1 MAVQFVPVRGKEKNI
16 EVLDKQEG
24 RLYFTTDTG
33 KILMDVS
40 NDERIIL
47 GGSGASLYYSLCE
60 SVVENVDGTYSL
72 PISSLEDQSAKPK
85 EGDLIINNDGAF
97 YKVLNITDEALVCSR
112 LTVSGSGGGG
122 GGGGSSSSDYI
133 KLVKVEGISSGTIF
147 IYGQPAYITLQANNT
162 LGNNITYNIKIINE
176 YAGVLTTSE
185 YQIGDTTY
193 PNNTEVKFD
202 LGSKMKLG
210 TSKITITATADD
222 CGTARSERT
231 GIQTY
236 EMRLD
241 RDNNFNPRMVFN
253 ADDSLSIPT
262 QPVGVNIQKT
272 LKLYVD
278 SKLVDSRTNI
288 LTSGAAVELTIPAK
302 TLTHGTHK
310 VKIVLSN
317 LAETVFCELDYE
329 IAIVQNGNMTP
340 IIWLGEYTSSIV
352 DHDALSVPYMVYNP
366 EDPNHGEVY
375 YYLNGTKLAST
386 YEVAYSSTAWAYW
399 RVINYI
405 VGNNTLKIETTNGKA
420 EKVFTVKVEQDS
432 RNMNVITTD
441 ALLLYDAEGRSN
453 KENASSKISWLS
465 TGSLKTAVEFN
476 NFNWYN
482 NGWITDEDGNTCLRI
497 SNGASIRIPLSI
509 MTDRLLPF
517 SYSFE
522 FVFNLRNVQTY
533 STLITTT
540 VEGEDTDSPRVV
552 KKISSTDG
560 VVIKYYN
567 NMGLCLG
574 TQEGF
579 FSSSAT
585 LVSGRYSE
593 NQKLHIS
600 FVVEKQQEN
609 IVDRPLIYMYIN
621 GINSGIAE
629 YVKDTDNFNCGSDAI
644 EINSQF
650 CDIDLYKVRVYKRA
664 LTAKDVV
671 QNLIADYADPNMYD
685 INMNIIKYENNIP
698 TIDYKL
704 MREYNAKHPS
714 EPLMPYAVVET
725 LDKEH
730 TLPYKKE
737 ENGNGVMV
745 NTEFHNPYL
754 DYLYENSLISDD
766 EYLSSC
772 PSYRSE
778 HGFLNVQGTS
788 SQGYPRRNF
797 KSKIK
802 GSSGAYTCVN
812 TYLNGPKKDKTF
824 SKWLMDSPIGAN
836 AFTWK
841 ADYMDSSRCHNTGFA
856 SFVSTLY
863 SKHPIKDYIK
873 DASTEGLRTTVY
885 GFPMMLFHKIGD
897 DDYEFIGLYNYNL
910 DKSCKD
916 NFGFTYKQAGVHSWV
931 KNDLGEYLSY
941 KEACECW
948 EFQHNQGG
956 RCSFKAV
963 PFDETISST
972 GNTNGLISIINDYEV
987 RYHCDKDAIENAIH
1001 GDGANDDEGVEDF
1014 SGKDIEYRNNYLKKK
1029 YSRINALLEWV
1040 SSTDPTAATGNELAE
1055 PVQYDNKTYINDTQE
1070 YRLAKFTNEF
1080 DKHFDKEYCEI
1091 YFIMTELLLCY
1102 DSRGKNLMLATWGP
1116 QVEGGNDIWYPIFYD
1131 IDTQLGVN
1139 NSGVPYWDYYVEPT
1153 AQNIFSTPNS
1163 VLWNNL
1169 WTCFNINIKKRY
1181 ESLRSTNLT
1190 IEKLNGYYNFD
1201 PQVSKSKAMYGGRPI
1216 IAINVD
1222 EYYKYIDC
1230 GIGKGYRDTSN
1241 NLTHSTAFFYCLQG
1255 TRELQRELFLRNRFN
1270 YLDSQWQQGD
1280 YSTTGK
1286 GQGIEMRYNANE
1298 LSTTSDKYIYG
1309 ADLTEEQKQ
1318 NKIKEG
1324 YILTDKYPGHI
1335 FDAELTFNITPY
1347 LKQYITLYYD
1357 EDALPAIKA
1366 NDGETLK
1373 INPPNKNFKGA
1384 QTDILTQ
1391 QLLYIPAAQYVS
1403 SFGDVSTK
1411 YLNVLF
1417 LRNSIRLK
1425 ELIVGNDTYGY
1436 RNDLLNDDSFSID
1449 AAAKTTQGVNKNAKQ
1464 LLEKIILSNLSSLA
1478 KNIDISGS
1486 EKLKEFRALGTKIT
1500 GATFASGVQLNT
1512 LHLPNTIKALNL
1524 IEPTS
1529 LTDIIDKPPIEY
1541 TGNTLTTYKPV
1552 SITETEY
1559 NNAENGFY
1567 FVKDGAD
1574 YIPVNKDTTLFN
1586 ETQTYYVQNTIQEY
1600 KFINTKGLYIEDLT
1614 DAKIID
1620 QNSLTNL
1627 TTINIIGGQMY
1638 YNSYLIA
1645 EKAVK
1650 IKQQMQ
1656 KLVSLPDGYSKGL
1669 SINLEN
1675 INWTPYRL
1683 VEYGEVPFQV
1693 ILLDADSYLADG
1705 TYYERA
1711 ENGEYIPSTSAFSP
1725 SAVYYYIP
1733 YTYVKKTDH
1742 YTFIPYQIIDK
1753 NTKKLIDTW
1762 AKDTLNGYIYEYD
1775 KSKDVIDKAPKDLSM
1790 IDTFISSYTGPIKEN
1805 YFTDTSENVGGINV
1819 TRKPYMSGNIFVH
1832 NEDGEE
1838 IDELQLRNHY
1848 KVYYPDLNIFVA
1860 KAKTSYTAKFIRIET
1875 NSQGE
1880 EFETEV
1886 DVLKQSADSGV
1897 VYPNCTEIEP
1907 VRLHYKFK
1915 GWSLDPKAEKGYG
1928 IGDTNNMYPWDDFA
1942 KEHPYSSEN
1951 DTYTFY
1957 AIFEEIRYQV
1967 GLTRVYRAGATSN
1980 SISGAYG
1987 VSMRDAYYKIYDSTS
2002 DIEPD
2007 NDNHHVHYFNSSE
2020 LLSNR
2025 QKYALIGYKRLP
2037 EWAGTGSWNSATV
2050 EQLEELYFNATDDEI
2065 LFGFDS
2071 KYDTP
2076 FEESFTAVQVVRPI
2090 SVYKDI
2096 YGKAELTAGQ
2106 QYYTFKIDN
2115 TTFNK
2120 YWISGAYG
2128 IAGNFTNVLTIPSKA
2143 YYSNKGL
2150 IEVSGIAS
2158 GAVNDY
2164 KIIKAVF
2171 FEEGSMLTHIG
2182 ASAFENWTALEQI
2195 ELPQSLTYIGDRAF
2209 AGCSK
2214 LLSLTIGDETHKLS
2228 IENIGENAFENS
2240 GLTNIII
2247 YIKETGF
2254 DENKYYTKWAV
2265 PAGASIT
2272 CK

>member
-1 MAVQFVPVRGKEKNI
+1 MAVQFIPVRGKEKNI
-16 EVLDKQEG
+16 EILDKQEG

-112 LTVSGSGGGG
+112 LAVSGSGGGG
-122 GGGGSSSSDYI
+122 GGSPSSDYI

-288 LTSGAAVELTIPAK
+288 LTSGASVELTIPAK

-310 VKIVLSN
+310 IKIVLSN
-317 LAETVFCELDYE
+317 LAETVFCELNYE
-329 IAIVQNGNMTP
+329 IAIIQSGNMTP
-340 IIWLGEYTSSIV
+340 IIWLGDYTSSIV
-352 DHDALSVPYMVYNP
+352 DHDALSIPYMVYNP

-375 YYLNGTKLAST
+375 YYLNGIKLAST

-399 RVINYI
+399 RVINYV

-420 EKVFTVKVEQDS
+420 ERVFTVKVKQDS
-432 RNMNVITTD
+432 RNMNVITTE

-453 KENASSKISWLS
+453 KENASSKTSWLS

-482 NGWITDEDGNTCLRI
+482 NGWIADEDGNTCLRI

-509 MTDRLLPF
+509 MTSRLLSY

-552 KKISSTDG
+552 KKVSSTDG

-579 FSSSAT
+579 FSSSST
-585 LVSGRYSE
+585 LVSGRYAE
-593 NQKLHIS
+593 EQKLHIS

-609 IVDRPLIYMYIN
+609 ITDRPLIYMYIN
-621 GINSGIAE
+621 GVNSGIAE
-629 YVKDTDNFNCGSDAI
+629 YVKDTDNFNCGADAI
-644 EINSQF
+644 EINSNF
-650 CDIDLYKVRVYKRA
+650 CDIDLYKVRVYRRA

-671 QNLIADYADPNMYD
+671 QNLIADYADPDMYD

-698 TIDYKL
+698 TIDYTL
-704 MREYNAKHPS
+704 MREYNAQHPAT
-714 EPLMPYAVVET
+714 PLMPYAIIET

-737 ENGNGVMV
+737 ENGNGIMV

-754 DYLYENSLISDD
+754 DYLYENGLISDD

-778 HGFLNVQGTS
+778 YGFLNVQGTS

-802 GSSGAYTCVN
+802 GSKGEYKCSN
-812 TYLNGPKKDKTF
+812 TYLNGPKKGETF
-824 SKWLMDSPIGAN
+824 KKWLMDSSIGAN

-863 SKHPIKDYIK
+863 SKHPIQDYIK
-873 DASTEGLRTTVY
+873 EANTNGLRTTVY

-897 DDYEFIGLYNYNL
+897 DNYDFIGLYNYNL

-916 NFGFTYKQAGVHSWV
+916 NFGFTFEQAGEYSWV
-931 KNDLGEYLSY
+931 KDDNGEYLSY
-941 KEACECW
+941 EKACECW

-963 PFDETISST
+963 PFDETIT
-972 GNTNGLISIINDYEV
+972 GGGTANGLISIINDYEV
-987 RYHCDKDAIENAIH
+987 RYHYDKDSIENAINGNGGNK
-1001 GDGANDDEGVEDF
+1001 GDGIEDF
-1014 SGKDIEYRNNYLKKK
+1014 SGKTIEYRNNYLKKK
-1029 YSRINALLEWV
+1029 YARINAVLEWV
-1040 SSTDPTAATGNELAE
+1040 SSTDPSTATNETLNE
-1055 PVQYDNKTYINDTQE
+1055 PVQYDDKIYTNDTQD

-1169 WTCFNINIKKRY
+1169 WACFNKNIKKRY

-1190 IEKLNGYYNFD
+1190 VEKLNGYYNFD
-1201 PQVSKSKAMYGGRPI
+1201 PEVSKSKAMYGGRPI

-1230 GIGKGYRDTSN
+1230 GIGKGYYDTSN
-1241 NLTHSTAFFYCLQG
+1241 NLAHSTAYFYCLQG
-1255 TRELQRELFLRNRFN
+1255 TRELQRALFLRNRFN

-1280 YSTTGK
+1280 YSNTGK
-1286 GQGIEMRYNANE
+1286 NQGIQMRYNANE
-1298 LSTTSDKYIYG
+1298 ISSTSDKYIFG
-1309 ADLTEEQKQ
+1309 E
-1318 NKIKEG
+1318 IPS
-1324 YILTDKYPGHI
+1324 TDKYKDKGYISTDIYPYPP
-1335 FDAELTFNITPY
+1335 FDTELVFHVTPY

-1357 EDALPAIKA
+1357 EMPMEAIKA
-1366 NDGETLK
+1366 TDGETLK
-1373 INPPNKNFKGA
+1373 INPPEKNEKEA
-1384 QTDILTQ
+1384 QKEILTQ
-1391 QLLYIPAAQYVS
+1391 QLLYIPGPQYIS

-1411 YLNVLF
+1411 YLNELF

-1425 ELIVGNDTYGY
+1425 ELIVGNDIYGY
-1436 RNDLLNDDSFSID
+1436 RNDLLNDDSFQID
-1449 AAAKTTQGVNKNAKQ
+1449 GSAQNTQGVNKNAKQ
-1464 LLEKIILSNLSSLA
+1464 LLEKVVLSNLSSLTN
-1478 KNIDISGS
+1478 NIDLSGS
-1486 EKLKEFRALGTKIT
+1486 SKLKEFRALGTRIQA
-1500 GATFASGVQLNT
+1500 ATFASGVQLNT
-1512 LHLPNTIKALNL
+1512 LHLPNTITALNL

-1529 LTDIIDKPPIEY
+1529 LTEIIDSAPIEY
-1541 TGNTLTTYKPV
+1541 TGNTITSYKQV
-1552 SITETEY
+1552 SITEEEY
-1559 NNAENGFY
+1559 NNAESGFY
-1567 FVKDGAD
+1567 FIKDGTN
-1574 YIPVNKDTTLFN
+1574 YVPVDKNSAVFN
-1586 ETQTYYVQNTIQEY
+1586 NTQTYYIQTTIQEY
-1600 KFINTKGLYIEDLT
+1600 KFINTKGLYIEGLT
-1614 DAKIID
+1614 DANNID
-1620 QNSLTNL
+1620 KDSLL
-1627 TTINIIGGQMY
+1627 HLMLINIIGGQMN
-1638 YNSYLIA
+1638 YNSYYII
-1645 EKAVK
+1645 ERAVK

-1656 KLVSLPDGYSKGL
+1656 KLVSLPDGYSKEL

-1683 VEYGEVPFQV
+1683 VEYGEIPFHV
-1693 ILLDADSYLADG
+1693 ILLDEDSYLADG
-1705 TYYERA
+1705 TYYVQND
-1711 ENGEYIPSTSAFSP
+1711 NGEYIPSIEGFSA

-1742 YTFIPYQIIDK
+1742 YTFASYQAIDK
-1753 NTKKLIDTW
+1753 DTKKLISMW

-1775 KSKDVIDKAPKDLSM
+1775 KAKDIVDKAPKDLSI
-1790 IDTFISSYTGPIKEN
+1790 IDAFISSYTGPLKEN
-1805 YFTDTSENVGGINV
+1805 YFTDTSEKIDGVNIN
-1819 TRKPYMSGNIFVH
+1819 RKPYMSGNIFVH

-1875 NSQGE
+1875 NSLGE

-1886 DVLKQSADSGV
+1886 DVLKQSTDGGT

-1907 VRLHYKFK
+1907 VRLHYTFK

-1928 IGDTNNMYPWDDFA
+1928 IGDTKNMYPWDGFA

-1987 VSMRDAYYKIYDSTS
+1987 ASMKDAYYRIYDSTS
-2002 DIEPD
+2002 DVELD
-2007 NDNHHVHYFNSSE
+2007 NDNHHAHYFDSSE
-2020 LLSNR
+2020 LFNNR

-2037 EWAGTGSWNSATV
+2037 EWSGTGSWNSATIK
-2050 EQLEELYFNATDDEI
+2050 QLEELYFNATDDEI

-2076 FEESFTAVQVVRPI
+2076 FEESFTAVQVVKPI

-2096 YGKAELTAGQ
+2096 YGKVELTAGQ

-2115 TTFNK
+2115 TTSNK
-2120 YWISGAYG
+2120 YWVSGIYG

-2150 IEVSGIAS
+2150 VEVSGIAS

-2182 ASAFENWTALEQI
+2182 ASAFENWTALELI
-2195 ELPQSLTYIGDRAF
+2195 ELPQSLTYIGNRAF
-2209 AGCSK
+2209 ADCSK
-2214 LLSLTIGDETHKLS
+2214 LLSLTIGDESHKLS
-2228 IENIGENAFENS
+2228 IDDIGEGVFANN
-2240 GLTNIII
+2240 GLKNIVI
-2247 YIKETGF
+2247 YVKETSF
-2254 DENKYYTKWAV
+2254 DENAYYTKWGV
-2265 PAGASIT
+2265 PAGATIT

>member
-1 MAVQFVPVRGKEKNI
+1 MAVQFIPVRGKEKNI
-16 EVLDKQEG
+16 EILDKQEG

-112 LTVSGSGGGG
+112 LAVSGSGGGG
-122 GGGGSSSSDYI
+122 GGSPSSDYI

-288 LTSGAAVELTIPAK
+288 LTSGASVELTIPAK

-310 VKIVLSN
+310 IKIVLSN
-317 LAETVFCELDYE
+317 LAETVFCELNYE
-329 IAIVQNGNMTP
+329 IAIIQSGNMTP
-340 IIWLGEYTSSIV
+340 IIWLGDYTSSIV
-352 DHDALSVPYMVYNP
+352 DHDALSIPYMVYNP

-375 YYLNGTKLAST
+375 YYLNGIKLAST

-399 RVINYI
+399 RVINYV

-420 EKVFTVKVEQDS
+420 ERVFTVKVKQDS
-432 RNMNVITTD
+432 RNMNVITTE

-453 KENASSKISWLS
+453 KENASSKTSWLS

-482 NGWITDEDGNTCLRI
+482 NGWIADEDGNTCLRI

-509 MTDRLLPF
+509 MTSRLLSY

-552 KKISSTDG
+552 KKVSSTDG

-579 FSSSAT
+579 FSSSST
-585 LVSGRYSE
+585 LVSGRYAE
-593 NQKLHIS
+593 EQKLHIS

-609 IVDRPLIYMYIN
+609 ITDRPLIYMYIN
-621 GINSGIAE
+621 GVNSGIAE
-629 YVKDTDNFNCGSDAI
+629 YVKDTDNFNCGADAI
-644 EINSQF
+644 EINSNF
-650 CDIDLYKVRVYKRA
+650 CDIDLYKVRVYRRA

-671 QNLIADYADPNMYD
+671 QNLIADYADPDMYD

-698 TIDYKL
+698 TIDYTL
-704 MREYNAKHPS
+704 MREYNAQHPAT
-714 EPLMPYAVVET
+714 PLMPYAIIET

-737 ENGNGVMV
+737 ENGNGIMV

-754 DYLYENSLISDD
+754 DYLYENGLISDD

-778 HGFLNVQGTS
+778 YGFLNVQGTS

-802 GSSGAYTCVN
+802 GSKGEYKCSN
-812 TYLNGPKKDKTF
+812 TYLNGPKKGETF
-824 SKWLMDSPIGAN
+824 KKWLMDSSIGAN

-841 ADYMDSSRCHNTGFA
+841 ADYMDSSRCYNTGFA

-863 SKHPIKDYIK
+863 SKHPIQDYIK
-873 DASTEGLRTTVY
+873 EANTNGLRTTVY

-897 DDYEFIGLYNYNL
+897 DNYDFIGLYNYNL

-916 NFGFTYKQAGVHSWV
+916 NFGFTFEQAGEYSWV
-931 KNDLGEYLSY
+931 KDDNGEYLSY
-941 KEACECW
+941 EKACECW

-963 PFDETISST
+963 PFDETIT
-972 GNTNGLISIINDYEV
+972 GGGTANGLISIINDYEV
-987 RYHCDKDAIENAIH
+987 RYHYDKDSIENAINGNGGNK
-1001 GDGANDDEGVEDF
+1001 GDGIEDF
-1014 SGKDIEYRNNYLKKK
+1014 SGKTIEYRNNYLKKK
-1029 YSRINALLEWV
+1029 YARINAVLEWV
-1040 SSTDPTAATGNELAE
+1040 SSTDPSTATNETLNE
-1055 PVQYDNKTYINDTQE
+1055 PVQYDDKIYTNDTQD

-1169 WTCFNINIKKRY
+1169 WACFNKNIKKRY

-1190 IEKLNGYYNFD
+1190 VEKLNGYYNFD
-1201 PQVSKSKAMYGGRPI
+1201 PEVSKSKAMYGGRPI

-1230 GIGKGYRDTSN
+1230 GIGKGYYDTSN
-1241 NLTHSTAFFYCLQG
+1241 NLAHSTAYFYCLQG
-1255 TRELQRELFLRNRFN
+1255 TRELQRALFLRNRFN

-1280 YSTTGK
+1280 YSNTGK
-1286 GQGIEMRYNANE
+1286 NQGIQMRYNANE
-1298 LSTTSDKYIYG
+1298 ISSTSDKYIFG
-1309 ADLTEEQKQ
+1309 E
-1318 NKIKEG
+1318 IPS
-1324 YILTDKYPGHI
+1324 TDKYKDKGYISTDIYPYPP
-1335 FDAELTFNITPY
+1335 FDTELVFHVTPY

-1357 EDALPAIKA
+1357 EMPMEAIKA
-1366 NDGETLK
+1366 TDGETLK
-1373 INPPNKNFKGA
+1373 INPPEKNEKEA
-1384 QTDILTQ
+1384 QKEILTQ
-1391 QLLYIPAAQYVS
+1391 QLLYIPGPQYIS

-1411 YLNVLF
+1411 YLNELF

-1425 ELIVGNDTYGY
+1425 ELIVGNDIYGY
-1436 RNDLLNDDSFSID
+1436 RNDLLNDDSFQID
-1449 AAAKTTQGVNKNAKQ
+1449 GSAQNTQGVNKNAKQ
-1464 LLEKIILSNLSSLA
+1464 LLEKVVLSNLSSLTN
-1478 KNIDISGS
+1478 NIDLSGS
-1486 EKLKEFRALGTKIT
+1486 SKLKEFRALGTRIQA
-1500 GATFASGVQLNT
+1500 ATFASGVQLNT
-1512 LHLPNTIKALNL
+1512 LHLPNTITALNL

-1529 LTDIIDKPPIEY
+1529 LTEIIDSAPIEY
-1541 TGNTLTTYKPV
+1541 TGNTITSYKQV
-1552 SITETEY
+1552 SITEEEY
-1559 NNAENGFY
+1559 NNAESGFY
-1567 FVKDGAD
+1567 FIKDGTN
-1574 YIPVNKDTTLFN
+1574 YVPVDKNSAVFN
-1586 ETQTYYVQNTIQEY
+1586 NTQTYYIQTTIQEY
-1600 KFINTKGLYIEDLT
+1600 KFINTKGLYIEGLT
-1614 DAKIID
+1614 DANNID
-1620 QNSLTNL
+1620 KDSLL
-1627 TTINIIGGQMY
+1627 HLMLINIIGGQMN
-1638 YNSYLIA
+1638 YNSYYII
-1645 EKAVK
+1645 ERAVK

-1656 KLVSLPDGYSKGL
+1656 KLVSLPDGYSKEL

-1683 VEYGEVPFQV
+1683 VEYGEIPFHV
-1693 ILLDADSYLADG
+1693 ILLDEDSYLADG
-1705 TYYERA
+1705 TYYVQND
-1711 ENGEYIPSTSAFSP
+1711 NGEYIPSIEGFSA

-1742 YTFIPYQIIDK
+1742 YTFASYQAIDK
-1753 NTKKLIDTW
+1753 DTKKLISMW

-1775 KSKDVIDKAPKDLSM
+1775 KAKDIVDKAPKDLSI
-1790 IDTFISSYTGPIKEN
+1790 IDAFISSYTGPLKEN
-1805 YFTDTSENVGGINV
+1805 YFTDTSEKIDGVNIN
-1819 TRKPYMSGNIFVH
+1819 RKPYMSGNIFVH

-1875 NSQGE
+1875 NSLGE

-1886 DVLKQSADSGV
+1886 DVLKQSTDGGT

-1907 VRLHYKFK
+1907 VRLHYTFK

-1928 IGDTNNMYPWDDFA
+1928 IGDTKNMYPWDGFA

-1987 VSMRDAYYKIYDSTS
+1987 ASMKDAYYRIYDSTS
-2002 DIEPD
+2002 DVELD
-2007 NDNHHVHYFNSSE
+2007 NDNHHAHYFDSSE
-2020 LLSNR
+2020 LLNNR

-2037 EWAGTGSWNSATV
+2037 EWSGTGSWNSATIK
-2050 EQLEELYFNATDDEI
+2050 QLEELYFNATDDEI

-2076 FEESFTAVQVVRPI
+2076 FEESFTAVQVVKPI

-2096 YGKAELTAGQ
+2096 YGKVELTAGQ

-2115 TTFNK
+2115 TTSNK
-2120 YWISGAYG
+2120 YWVSGIYG

-2150 IEVSGIAS
+2150 VEVSGIAS

-2182 ASAFENWTALEQI
+2182 ASAFENWTALELI
-2195 ELPQSLTYIGDRAF
+2195 ELPQSLTYIGNRAF
-2209 AGCSK
+2209 ADCSK
-2214 LLSLTIGDETHKLS
+2214 LLSLTIGDESHKLS
-2228 IENIGENAFENS
+2228 IDDIGEGVFANN
-2240 GLTNIII
+2240 GLKNIVI
-2247 YIKETGF
+2247 YVKETSF
-2254 DENKYYTKWAV
+2254 DENAYYTKWGV
-2265 PAGASIT
+2265 PAGATIT

>member
-1 MAVQFVPVRGKEKNI
+1 
-16 EVLDKQEG
+16 
-24 RLYFTTDTG
+24 
-33 KILMDVS
+33 
-40 NDERIIL
+40 
-47 GGSGASLYYSLCE
+47 
-60 SVVENVDGTYSL
+60 
-72 PISSLEDQSAKPK
+72 
-85 EGDLIINNDGAF
+85 
-97 YKVLNITDEALVCSR
+97 
-112 LTVSGSGGGG
+112 
-122 GGGGSSSSDYI
+122 
-133 KLVKVEGISSGTIF
+133 
-147 IYGQPAYITLQANNT
+147 
-162 LGNNITYNIKIINE
+162 
-176 YAGVLTTSE
+176 
-185 YQIGDTTY
+185 
-193 PNNTEVKFD
+193 
-202 LGSKMKLG
+202 MKLG

-288 LTSGAAVELTIPAK
+288 LTSGASVELTIPAK

-317 LAETVFCELDYE
+317 LAETVSCELDYE

-340 IIWLGEYTSSIV
+340 IIWLGDYTSSIV

-453 KENASSKISWLS
+453 KENASSKMSWLS

-509 MTDRLLPF
+509 MTSRLLSY

-552 KKISSTDG
+552 KKVSSTDG

-579 FSSSAT
+579 FSSSST
-585 LVSGRYSE
+585 LVSGRYAE
-593 NQKLHIS
+593 GQKLHIS

-609 IVDRPLIYMYIN
+609 ITDRPLIYMYIN
-621 GINSGIAE
+621 GVNSGIAE
-629 YVKDTDNFNCGSDAI
+629 YVKDTDNFNCGADAI
-644 EINSQF
+644 EINSNF
-650 CDIDLYKVRVYKRA
+650 CDIDLYKVRVYRRA

-671 QNLIADYADPNMYD
+671 QNLIADYADPDMYD

-704 MREYNAKHPS
+704 MREYNAQHPS
-714 EPLMPYAVVET
+714 EPLMPYAVIET

-737 ENGNGVMV
+737 ENGDGFMV

-754 DYLYENSLISDD
+754 DYLYENGLISDD

-802 GSSGAYTCVN
+802 GSKGEYECSN
-812 TYLNGPKKDKTF
+812 TYLNGPKKGETF
-824 SKWLMDSPIGAN
+824 TKWMMDSPIGAN

-863 SKHPIKDYIK
+863 SKHPIQDYIK
-873 DASTEGLRTTVY
+873 DASVDGLRTTVY

-897 DDYEFIGLYNYNL
+897 DNYEFIGLYNYNL

-916 NFGFTYKQAGVHSWV
+916 NFGFTYKQAGTHSWV

-941 KEACECW
+941 KDACECW

-987 RYHCDKDAIENAIH
+987 RYHRDKDAIENAIH
-1001 GDGANDDEGVEDF
+1001 RDGTNNDEGVEDF
-1014 SGKDIEYRNNYLKKK
+1014 SGTDVEYRNNYLKKK

-1040 SSTDPTAATGNELAE
+1040 SSTDPDAATGNELAE

-1201 PQVSKSKAMYGGRPI
+1201 PEVSKSKAMYGGRPI

-1230 GIGKGYRDTSN
+1230 GIGKGYYDTSN
-1241 NLTHSTAFFYCLQG
+1241 NLAHSTAYFYCLQG
-1255 TRELQRELFLRNRFN
+1255 TRELQRALFLRNRFN

-1280 YSTTGK
+1280 YSNTGK
-1286 GQGIEMRYNANE
+1286 NQGIQMRYNANE
-1298 LSTTSDKYIYG
+1298 ISSTSDKYIFG
-1309 ADLTEEQKQ
+1309 E
-1318 NKIKEG
+1318 IPS
-1324 YILTDKYPGHI
+1324 TDKYKDKGYISTDIYPYPP
-1335 FDAELTFNITPY
+1335 FDTELVFNVTPY

-1357 EDALPAIKA
+1357 EMPMEAIKA
-1366 NDGETLK
+1366 TDGETLK
-1373 INPPNKNFKGA
+1373 INPPEKNEKEA
-1384 QTDILTQ
+1384 QKQILTQ
-1391 QLLYIPAAQYVS
+1391 QLLYIPGPQYIS

-1411 YLNVLF
+1411 YLNELF

-1425 ELIVGNDTYGY
+1425 ELIVGNDIYGY
-1436 RNDLLNDDSFSID
+1436 RNDLLNDDSFQID
-1449 AAAKTTQGVNKNAKQ
+1449 GSAQNTQGVNKNAKQ
-1464 LLEKIILSNLSSLA
+1464 LLEKVVLSNLSSLTN
-1478 KNIDISGS
+1478 NIDLSGS
-1486 EKLKEFRALGTKIT
+1486 SKLKEFRALGTRIQA
-1500 GATFASGVQLNT
+1500 ATFASGVQLNT
-1512 LHLPNTIKALNL
+1512 LHLPNTITALNL

-1529 LTDIIDKPPIEY
+1529 LTEIIDSAPIEY
-1541 TGNTLTTYKPV
+1541 TGNTITSYKQV
-1552 SITETEY
+1552 SITEEEY
-1559 NNAENGFY
+1559 NNAESGFY
-1567 FVKDGAD
+1567 FIKDGTN
-1574 YIPVNKDTTLFN
+1574 YVPVDKNSAVFN
-1586 ETQTYYVQNTIQEY
+1586 NTQTYYIQTTIQEY
-1600 KFINTKGLYIEDLT
+1600 KFINTKGLYIEGLT
-1614 DAKIID
+1614 DANNID
-1620 QNSLTNL
+1620 KDSLL
-1627 TTINIIGGQMY
+1627 HLMLINIIGGQMN
-1638 YNSYLIA
+1638 YNSYYII
-1645 EKAVK
+1645 ERAVK

-1656 KLVSLPDGYSKGL
+1656 KLVSLPDGYSKEL

-1683 VEYGEVPFQV
+1683 VEYGEIPFHV
-1693 ILLDADSYLADG
+1693 ILLDEDSYLADG
-1705 TYYERA
+1705 TYYVQND
-1711 ENGEYIPSTSAFSP
+1711 NGEYIPSIEGFSA

-1742 YTFIPYQIIDK
+1742 YTFASYQAIDK
-1753 NTKKLIDTW
+1753 DTKKLISTW
-1762 AKDTLNGYIYEYD
+1762 TKDTLNGYIYEYD
-1775 KSKDVIDKAPKDLSM
+1775 KAKDIVDKAPKDLSI
-1790 IDTFISSYTGPIKEN
+1790 IDAFISSYTGPLKEN
-1805 YFTDTSENVGGINV
+1805 YFTDTSEKIDGVNIN
-1819 TRKPYMSGNIFVH
+1819 RKPYMSGNIFVH

-1838 IDELQLRNHY
+1838 IDELQIRNHY

-1875 NSQGE
+1875 NSLGE

-1886 DVLKQSADSGV
+1886 DVLKQSTDGGV

-1907 VRLHYKFK
+1907 VRLHYTFK
-1915 GWSLDPKAEKGYG
+1915 GWALDPKATKGYG
-1928 IGDTNNMYPWDDFA
+1928 LGDTRNMYPWDDFA
-1942 KEHPYSSEN
+1942 KEHPYSNEN

-1980 SISGAYG
+1980 SISGVYG
-1987 VSMRDAYYKIYDSTS
+1987 ASMRDAYYKIYDSTS
-2002 DIEPD
+2002 DIQIDSD
-2007 NDNHHVHYFNSSE
+2007 NNHVHYFDSSE
-2020 LLSNR
+2020 LLNSH

-2037 EWAGTGSWNSATV
+2037 EWTGSGSWNSATV
-2050 EQLEELYFNATDDEI
+2050 EQLEELYFNTADDEI
-2065 LFGFDS
+2065 LFGFDN
-2071 KYDTP
+2071 KYDAP
-2076 FEESFTAVQVVRPI
+2076 FKENFTAVQVVKPI

-2096 YGKAELTAGQ
+2096 YGKVELTAGQ
-2106 QYYTFKIDN
+2106 QYYTFKIDA

-2120 YWISGAYG
+2120 HWISGIYG

-2150 IEVSGIAS
+2150 VDVSGIAS

-2171 FEEGSMLTHIG
+2171 FEEGSTLTHIG
-2182 ASAFENWTALEQI
+2182 SSAFENWTALEQI

-2214 LLSLTIGDETHKLS
+2214 LLSLTIGDENHKLS
-2228 IENIGENAFENS
+2228 IDDIGEDVFVNS
-2240 GLTNIII
+2240 GLKNIVI
-2247 YIKETGF
+2247 YVKEIGF
-2254 DENKYYTKWAV
+2254 DENTYYTKWGV
-2265 PAGASIT
+2265 TGDMSIT
-2272 CK
+2272 CR